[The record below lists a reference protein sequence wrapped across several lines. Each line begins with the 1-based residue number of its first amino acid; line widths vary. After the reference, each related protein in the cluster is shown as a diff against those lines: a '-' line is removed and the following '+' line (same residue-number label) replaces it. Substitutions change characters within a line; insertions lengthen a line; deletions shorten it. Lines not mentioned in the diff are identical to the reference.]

1 MDVKIVSKESI
12 WIKLVKSVVKI
23 VWPEDLV
30 MTADRR
36 QNQADAKIVR
46 QDGTKKIWASLPAP
60 SVRLDFTKQW

>member
-30 MTADRR
+30 TPADRQ
-36 QNQADAKIVR
+36 QNQKGAKIVR
-46 QDGTKKIWASLPAP
+46 QDGTKKTWASLTAP
-60 SVRLDFTKQW
+60 SVRLDSTKQ